1 MSPFECSI
9 GYLPP
14 LFPSQEPD
22 AAVPSAL
29 AFMQRCCSVWKKAR
43 KALVQA
49 SRGTKAATDRH
60 QSPVPRYVC
69 GQKVWLSTKD
79 LPLKAVSHK
88 LAPRFIDPYQI
99 TKIINPPPPSSS
111 GWFSGLFCQEITRCL
126 LSWQGFS
133 IPGRLGGLRSRGE
146 ELGSGSG
153 HSGSVLGR
161 GLPSETR

>member
-99 TKIINPPPPSSS
+99 TKIINPVAVRLKLPSSLGRVHPVFHVSRVKPVFRSSLNSNTSSPAAPPPP
-111 GWFSGLFCQEITRCL
+111 L
-126 LSWQGFS
+126 
-133 IPGRLGGLRSRGE
+133 
-146 ELGSGSG
+146 
-153 HSGSVLGR
+153 V
-161 GLPSETR
+161 